1 MRYISTLVQIYK
13 RNIMTTTD
21 LSLEEIYNLAL
32 KTLKFNG
39 CDELNAEAVANTVT
53 NAERDGSVSHGLFRI
68 PGYIAALK
76 SKKVKGDARPKNNF
90 LTQNA
95 IRVEGD
101 YGFAPTAIGVGIPS
115 LVEVTKKHGVGVL
128 AITNTHH
135 FAALW
140 HETESLAENELIGIA
155 CTAYKPS
162 VAPAGAKKPLFGT
175 NPISFAWPRKN
186 NTPVVYD
193 MATSTMAMGEVQVA
207 ARDGHKVPYGTGL
220 NKDGEKTD
228 NPSEI
233 ANGGVL
239 LTFGDYKGSAIAM
252 MIELLAAGLVGDL
265 FSFEAKDEDNNDGGP
280 ARGGEFIMALSPQ
293 LIAGDNWNEHSEK
306 FFDQMKSLEG
316 VRLPGERRHKNRLD
330 SGPRNINKELVDKIK
345 SLSD

>member
-1 MRYISTLVQIYK
+1 MSTTPL
-13 RNIMTTTD
+13 T
-21 LSLEEIYNLAL
+21 LEEIYNLAFKVL
-32 KTLKFNG
+32 RDNG
-39 CDELNAEAVANTVT
+39 CDEFNAKNVAETVT

-68 PGYIAALK
+68 PGYIASLK
-76 SKKVKGDARPKNNF
+76 SNKVKKDARPSNIF

-101 YGFAPTAIGVGIPS
+101 YGFAPSAIKVGIPA
-115 LVEVTKKHGVGVL
+115 LIETTNKHGVGVL
-128 AITNTHH
+128 TITNTHH

-140 HETESLAENELIGIA
+140 HETEALAENNLIGIA

-186 NTPVVYD
+186 KTPVVYD

-207 ARDGHKVPYGTGL
+207 ARDGHKVPFGTGL
-220 NKDGEKTD
+220 NKDGDKTD

-265 FSFEAKDEDNNDGGP
+265 FSFEAKEADNNDGGP
-280 ARGGEFIMALSPQ
+280 ARGGEFIMALSPK
-293 LIAGDNWNEHSEK
+293 LIAGENWNEHAEK
-306 FFDQMKSLEG
+306 FFAQMKSLDG

-330 SGPRNINKELVDKIK
+330 KGPRQINLQLVEKIK
-345 SLSD
+345 SL

>member
-1 MRYISTLVQIYK
+1 
-13 RNIMTTTD
+13 MTTTTLTLD
-21 LSLEEIYNLAL
+21 EIYNLAFSSL
-32 KTLKFNG
+32 TKNG
-39 CDELNAEAVANTVT
+39 CDEYNAEAVSTTVT
-53 NAERDGSVSHGLFRI
+53 HAERDGSVSHGLFRI
-68 PGYIAALK
+68 PGYVASLK
-76 SKKVKGDARPKNNF
+76 SKKVKFDARPKNIY

-95 IRVEGD
+95 IRVNGD
-101 YGFAPTAIGVGIPS
+101 YGFAPTAIKVGIPA
-115 LVEVTKKHGVGVL
+115 LIDITNKHGVGVL
-128 AITNTHH
+128 TITNTHH

-140 HETESLAENELIGIA
+140 HETEALAEKNLIGIA

-207 ARDGHKVPYGTGL
+207 ARDGHKVPFGTGL

-228 NPSEI
+228 DPAQI

-265 FSFEAKDEDNNDGGP
+265 FSFEAKEEDNNDGGP
-280 ARGGEFIMALSPQ
+280 ARGGEFIMALSPE
-293 LIAGDNWNEHSEK
+293 LIAGKNWNEHAES
-306 FFDQMKSLEG
+306 FFKQMTSLEG
-316 VRLPGERRHKNRLD
+316 VRLPGERRHNNRKNE
-330 SGPRNINKELVDKIK
+330 GPREINTSLVEKIN
-345 SLSD
+345 SLT

>member
-1 MRYISTLVQIYK
+1 MNTTALELENIY
-13 RNIMTTTD
+13 D
-21 LSLEEIYNLAL
+21 LAYKAL
-32 KTLKFNG
+32 SAHG
-39 CDELNAEAVANTVT
+39 CDHFNADSVATTVSH
-53 NAERDGSVSHGLFRI
+53 AERDGSVSHGLFRI
-68 PGYIAALK
+68 PGYVASLK
-76 SKKVKGDARPKNNF
+76 SKKANGVSRPSNTY

-101 YGFAPTAIGVGIPS
+101 YGFAPVGIKVGLPE
-115 LVEVTKKHGVGVL
+115 LIKTTNKHGVGVL
-128 AITNTHH
+128 TITNTHH

-140 HETESLAENELIGIA
+140 HETEALAENNLVGIA

-207 ARDGHKVPYGTGL
+207 ARDGHKVPFGTGL

-265 FSFEAKDEDNNDGGP
+265 FSFEAKEEDNNDGGP
-280 ARGGEFIMALSPQ
+280 ARGGEFIMALSTE
-293 LIAGDNWNEHSEK
+293 LIAGKNWNEHAEK
-306 FFDQMKSLEG
+306 FFEQMTSLDG
-316 VRLPGERRHKNRLD
+316 VRLPGQRRHTNRQD
-330 SGPRNINKELVDKIK
+330 KGPRQINSELIEKIK
-345 SLSD
+345 SLI

>member
-1 MRYISTLVQIYK
+1 
-13 RNIMTTTD
+13 MTTTN
-21 LSLEEIYNLAL
+21 LTLEEIYNLAI

-39 CDELNAEAVANTVT
+39 CDELNAEAVAETVT

-68 PGYIAALK
+68 PGYIASLK
-76 SKKVKGDARPKNNF
+76 SKKVKGNARPTNKF

-95 IRVEGD
+95 IRVDGD
-101 YGFAPTAIGVGIPS
+101 YGFAPTAIKVGLPVLI
-115 LVEVTKKHGVGVL
+115 ETTEKHGVGVL
-128 AITNTHH
+128 TIANTHH

-140 HETESLAENELIGIA
+140 HETESLAEKNLIGIA

-186 NTPVVYD
+186 NSPVVYD

-207 ARDGHKVPYGTGL
+207 ARDGHKVPFGTGL

-228 NPSEI
+228 NPADI
-233 ANGGVL
+233 VNGGVL

-265 FSFEAKDEDNNDGGP
+265 FSFEAAKEDNNDGGP
-280 ARGGEFIMALSPQ
+280 ARGGEFIMALSPN
-293 LIAGDNWNEHSEK
+293 LIAGENWNEHSEK
-306 FFDQMKSLEG
+306 FFQEMKSLEG
-316 VRLPGERRHKNRLD
+316 VRLPGERRHKNRLNTG
-330 SGPRNINKELVDKIK
+330 SRSINKELVDKII
-345 SLSD
+345 SLSE

>member
-1 MRYISTLVQIYK
+1 MSTTPL
-13 RNIMTTTD
+13 T
-21 LSLEEIYNLAL
+21 LEEIYNLAFKVL
-32 KTLKFNG
+32 RDNG
-39 CDELNAEAVANTVT
+39 CDEFNAKNVAETVT

-68 PGYIAALK
+68 PGYIASLK
-76 SKKVKGDARPKNNF
+76 SNKVKKDARPSNTF

-101 YGFAPTAIGVGIPS
+101 YGFAPSAIKVGIPA
-115 LVEVTKKHGVGVL
+115 LIETTNKHGVGVL
-128 AITNTHH
+128 TITNTHH

-140 HETESLAENELIGIA
+140 HETEALAENNLIGIA

-186 NTPVVYD
+186 KTPVVYD

-207 ARDGHKVPYGTGL
+207 ARDGHKVPFGTGL
-220 NKDGEKTD
+220 NKNGDKTD

-252 MIELLAAGLVGDL
+252 LIELLAAGLVGDL
-265 FSFEAKDEDNNDGGP
+265 FSFEAKEADNNDGGP
-280 ARGGEFIMALSPQ
+280 ARGGEFIMALSPK
-293 LIAGDNWNEHSEK
+293 LIAGENWNEHAEK
-306 FFDQMKSLEG
+306 FFAQMKSLDG

-330 SGPRNINKELVDKIK
+330 KGPRQINSQLVEKIK
-345 SLSD
+345 SL

>member
-1 MRYISTLVQIYK
+1 
-13 RNIMTTTD
+13 MTTTT
-21 LSLEEIYNLAL
+21 LSLDEIYNLAYSSL
-32 KTLKFNG
+32 TKNG
-39 CDELNAEAVANTVT
+39 CDEYNAEAVSTTVKH
-53 NAERDGSVSHGLFRI
+53 AERDGSVSHGLFRI
-68 PGYIAALK
+68 PGYVASLK
-76 SKKVKGDARPKNNF
+76 SKKVKANARPTSTY

-95 IRVEGD
+95 IRVDGD
-101 YGFAPTAIGVGIPS
+101 FGFAPTAIKVGIPS
-115 LVEVTKKHGVGVL
+115 LVDTTKKHGVGVL
-128 AITNTHH
+128 TITNTHH

-140 HETESLAENELIGIA
+140 HETEALAENNLIGIA

-220 NKDGEKTD
+220 NKEGEKTD
-228 NPSEI
+228 DPSQI

-265 FSFEAKDEDNNDGGP
+265 FSYEAKEEDNNDGGP
-280 ARGGEFIMALSPQ
+280 ARGGEFIMALSPE
-293 LIAGDNWNEHSEK
+293 LIAGKNWNEHAES
-306 FFDQMKSLEG
+306 FFEQMTSLEG
-316 VRLPGERRHKNRLD
+316 VRLPGERRHNNRKNE
-330 SGPRNINKELVDKIK
+330 GPREINTSLVEKIN
-345 SLSD
+345 SLI

>member
-1 MRYISTLVQIYK
+1 MNTTPLELENIY
-13 RNIMTTTD
+13 D
-21 LSLEEIYNLAL
+21 LAYKAL
-32 KTLKFNG
+32 SSYG
-39 CDELNAEAVANTVT
+39 CDQLNADCVATTVT
-53 NAERDGSVSHGLFRI
+53 HAERDGSVSHGLFRI
-68 PGYIAALK
+68 PGYVASLK
-76 SKKVKGDARPKNNF
+76 SKKVNGVSRPSNTF

-101 YGFAPTAIGVGIPS
+101 YGFAPVAIKVGLPDLIQ
-115 LVEVTKKHGVGVL
+115 TTNNHGVGVL
-128 AITNTHH
+128 TITNTHH

-140 HETESLAENELIGIA
+140 HETETLAENNLIGIA

-220 NKDGEKTD
+220 NKEGEKTD
-228 NPSEI
+228 DPSQI

-265 FSFEAKDEDNNDGGP
+265 FSFEAKEEDNNDGGP
-280 ARGGEFIMALSPQ
+280 ARGGEFIMALSPE
-293 LIAGDNWNEHSEK
+293 LIAGKNWNEHAES
-306 FFDQMKSLEG
+306 FFEQMTSLEG
-316 VRLPGERRHKNRLD
+316 VRLPGARRHNNRKNQ
-330 SGPRNINKELVDKIK
+330 GPREINTSLIEKIN
-345 SLSD
+345 SLI

>member
-1 MRYISTLVQIYK
+1 MNTTPLELENIY
-13 RNIMTTTD
+13 D
-21 LSLEEIYNLAL
+21 LAYKAL
-32 KTLKFNG
+32 SAHG
-39 CDELNAEAVANTVT
+39 CDHFNADSVATTVSH
-53 NAERDGSVSHGLFRI
+53 AERDGSVSHGLFRI
-68 PGYIAALK
+68 PGYVASLK
-76 SKKVKGDARPKNNF
+76 SKKVNGVSRPSNTY

-101 YGFAPTAIGVGIPS
+101 YGFAPVSIKVGLPELIK
-115 LVEVTKKHGVGVL
+115 TTNKHGVGVL
-128 AITNTHH
+128 TITNTHH

-140 HETESLAENELIGIA
+140 HETEALAENNLVGIA

-207 ARDGHKVPYGTGL
+207 ARDGHKVPFGTGL

-265 FSFEAKDEDNNDGGP
+265 FSFEAKEEDNNDGGP
-280 ARGGEFIMALSPQ
+280 ARGGEFIMALSPE
-293 LIAGDNWNEHSEK
+293 LIAWKNWKEHAEK
-306 FFDQMKSLEG
+306 FFEQMTSLDG
-316 VRLPGERRHKNRLD
+316 VRLPGQRRHTNRQD
-330 SGPRNINKELVDKIK
+330 KGPRQINSELIEKIK
-345 SLSD
+345 SLI